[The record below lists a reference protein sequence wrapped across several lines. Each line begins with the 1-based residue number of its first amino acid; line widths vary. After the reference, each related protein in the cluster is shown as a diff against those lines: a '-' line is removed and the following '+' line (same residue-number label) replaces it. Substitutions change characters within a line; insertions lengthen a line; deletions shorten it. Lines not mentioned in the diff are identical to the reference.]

1 MLVALKKHLALT
13 NRAKEF
19 EITKRYAKLK
29 SYDKSQPIKQWLD
42 NQERTYSKGY
52 IIAILEVNRTRSLF
66 DFAIAILSIDQLYG
80 YTIKFDINRSV
91 KKNDIPQ
98 LTDLVEDFYNYQR
111 KNQATLYTAR
121 VVQFKGDNRLTRER
135 PLC

>member
-42 NQERTYSKGY
+42 DWERTYSKGY
-52 IIAILEVNRTRSLF
+52 IMAILEVSGTWSLF
-66 DFAIAILSIDQLYG
+66 DFAMAISSID
-80 YTIKFDINRSV
+80 
-91 KKNDIPQ
+91 
-98 LTDLVEDFYNYQR
+98 
-111 KNQATLYTAR
+111 
-121 VVQFKGDNRLTRER
+121 
-135 PLC
+135 